1 MGKHLTVYPDKV
13 VIKSKAGIAAFLVGN
28 STNGE
33 KTIYFADCI
42 GIQYKKS
49 GLTIGYVQFETSS
62 GMMNNRSDNYWSEN
76 SFTWEKTK
84 LPNEKNGR
92 SRCVL

>member
-1 MGKHLTVYPDKV
+1 MENNIVHDLRGKVGKHLTVYPDKV
-13 VIKSKAGIAAFLVGN
+13 VIRSKAGIASFLVGN
-28 STNGE
+28 STDGE

-62 GMMNNRSDNYWSEN
+62 EFKSLLDAGVISQE
-76 SFTWEKTK
+76 
-84 LPNEKNGR
+84 
-92 SRCVL
+92 